1 MAIREQ
7 PLLRRTT
14 WRDQVVRLIPRPISP
29 LRVVLAVIAAAFVL
43 AMVWMQ
49 QTQSL
54 VRVGGEVQR
63 FELRLDAVELERQG
77 LLADLAVIDDL
88 PSVTRTAF
96 TDLDMRHPSRPVFMR
111 ARPLPPGVSFDLPLW
126 AAPPES
132 LRQTSWW
139 EAIVRAIGAEI
150 TSVRE

>member
-7 PLLRRTT
+7 PLLRRST
-14 WRDQVVRLIPRPISP
+14 WRDHVGRWIPQPIIP
-29 LRVVLAVIAAAFVL
+29 LRVVLAVIVAAFVL

-63 FELRLDAVELERQG
+63 LELRLEAVELARQG
-77 LLADLAVIDDL
+77 LLAELAVLDDL

-96 TDLDMRHPSRPVFMR
+96 TDLDMRQPSRPVFMR
-111 ARPLPPGVSFDLPLW
+111 ARPVPPGVSFDLPLW
-126 AAPPES
+126 AAPPEP
-132 LRQTSWW
+132 LRQISWW
-139 EAIVRAIGAEI
+139 EAIARAIGAEI